1 MEFYAIMTDG
11 TSAKNKIIERKI
23 RNCISKFPTY
33 INEFLMYFD
42 IRIVLCNIKDTYGV
56 SGKGSYVAHSSYGM
70 NSYLI
75 SIDNTSIM
83 GIENVL
89 CHEIGHFID
98 DVVGCII
105 NGKEITQENTK
116 KYKISYTQKE
126 YQDAVSCEHDFFV
139 QCKRSGNEEMDKRDY
154 SEVFAD
160 CFAEMILGRKTHS
173 LLNTKRIILKYT
185 KPIIENY
192 QFDKKVAI
200 S

>member
-23 RNCISKFPTY
+23 RACISKFLSY
-33 INEFLMYFD
+33 INDFLMYFD
-42 IRIVLCNIKDTYGV
+42 IRIAICNIKDTYGV
-56 SGKGSYVAHSSYGM
+56 NGKGSYVAHSAYGM

-75 SIDNTSIM
+75 SIDNTSIV
-83 GIENVL
+83 GVESVL

-98 DVVGCII
+98 DIIGCII
-105 NGKEITQENTK
+105 NQKEIKQENAK
-116 KYKISYTQKE
+116 KYKISHTQAE
-126 YQDAVSCEHDFFV
+126 YQETVACEHDFFV
-139 QCKRSGNEEMDKRDY
+139 QCQRSGNEEMDKHDY
-154 SEVFAD
+154 SEIFAD

-185 KPIIENY
+185 KPIMENY
-192 QFDKKVAI
+192 NKENKIAI